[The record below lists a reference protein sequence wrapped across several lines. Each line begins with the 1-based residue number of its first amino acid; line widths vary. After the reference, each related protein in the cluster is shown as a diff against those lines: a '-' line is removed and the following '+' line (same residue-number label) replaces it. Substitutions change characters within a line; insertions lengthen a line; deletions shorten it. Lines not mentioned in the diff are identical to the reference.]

1 MKYTIIILLL
11 GFVLKSDLLS
21 GKGPG
26 WSGEK
31 QYTFLKEWSFGL
43 NTGVTSYYGDLSL
56 HDRNYFNK
64 VRYESKPA
72 VGIIVTKHLNNTFAV
87 ASQVIYGGFRC
98 DFSPELAFN
107 TRLLEYNIQGR
118 VDLFE
123 LMVPDNP
130 FRLKGIAFAGLG
142 QFIFNVSGPD
152 GAGSDFNGTVHNTRV
167 PEFVIFFG
175 GGLSYEINYRFRI
188 TAELA
193 LRQAQND
200 RLDNFVHGNNFD
212 YYNALLVGITYY
224 VPTFVKKGNVA
235 NLLRNESMKSRP

>member
-1 MKYTIIILLL
+1 MKGTIFILLL
-11 GFVLKSDLLS
+11 GIAITSNHLS
-21 GKGPG
+21 AKNPG

-43 NTGVTSYYGDLSL
+43 KTGVTSYYGDLSL

-64 VRYESKPA
+64 IRFESKPA
-72 VGIIVTKHLNNTFAV
+72 IGMIITKHLNNTFALS
-87 ASQVIYGGFRC
+87 SQVVYGGFKC
-98 DFSPELAFN
+98 DFSPELSFS
-107 TRLLEYNIQGR
+107 TRLLEYNIHGR

-152 GAGSDFNGTVHNTRV
+152 GAGTEFNGTIHNTRV

-175 GGLSYEINYRFRI
+175 GGLSYEINYRIRI

-200 RLDNFVHGNNFD
+200 KLDNYVHGNNFD
-212 YYNALLVGITYY
+212 YYNALLFGITYY
-224 VPTFVKKGNVA
+224 VPTFIKKGNVV
-235 NLLRNESMKSRP
+235 NLLRNDSMNNPR